1 MSILPAPSGA
11 AETDHRIVPVAGT
24 GIAGRL
30 PRAASSIPTVLGLAA
45 VGLFCLWT
53 VKDGGFAPEQW
64 LPGALVML
72 GLLLTVLAS
81 QEARARLRDAPAAP
95 SLLAGYVLWS
105 YASILWAQVRGDA
118 LDGANRTL
126 LYFCAYVF
134 FSALPLRERGR
145 VILLSVWG
153 FAVATI
159 GVVKLLGAA
168 AATHPQGHFVLG
180 RLASPITYSN
190 ANAAVFLMSSLPLLV
205 LSSRRDAP
213 PLLRIAAG
221 ATCAV
226 LVDLA
231 LLGQS
236 RGSLVALPLGLLLY
250 LVASRNVLRTLPGL
264 AAVTLAVAFAVPRL
278 LDVYTTVVDGGAY
291 TSALTS
297 ACGWV
302 GGSAIIAAAGSAVV
316 AVIDRRVLVPER
328 ICASLRRAILAAAVT
343 VLVALAVGFL
353 AFGHPAARISRTWGN
368 FTTNNKARPET
379 IHIVSGV
386 GTSRYDVW
394 RIALLQ
400 FRAHP
405 IGGVGADNY
414 LVGYLQKRRTTET
427 SRYPQSI
434 ELRALSETGSVGAA
448 LFLGFLATAL
458 RRAIAASRR
467 QPGSPAA
474 LACLA
479 GSGYWMFH
487 ASFDWLWEFPA
498 LAAPALA
505 LLGLAAGSL
514 ARDGP
519 ARRPLLR
526 AGRATRLA
534 LLVGAAV
541 LAAASAAVL
550 AGTWIAVRQV
560 DEATAVAAT
569 APARSAA
576 LLRAAASLNPLSDAA
591 ALAEATIAANTG
603 DRTRERQAL
612 HAALARNGSNWYA
625 YLMLGIVAGQQRRPA
640 GARANLARARHLSP
654 LDPVVIYAQ
663 RRLSWGRPLT
673 EQEIGAVFRLTTRT
687 LRGVVQR

>member
-1 MSILPAPSGA
+1 MSALPAASGA
-11 AETDHRIVPVAGT
+11 AATDDRIAPVGNT
-24 GIAGRL
+24 GAVGRL
-30 PRAASSIPTVLGLAA
+30 PRAASSIPTVLGLVA
-45 VGLFCLWT
+45 VGLFCVWT

-72 GLLLTVLAS
+72 GLLLTLLAS
-81 QEARARLRDAPAAP
+81 QQARASLRNAPAAP
-95 SLLAGYVLWS
+95 LLFAGYVVWS
-105 YASILWAQVRGDA
+105 YASILWAQVHGDA

-126 LYFCAYVF
+126 LYFCVFVF
-134 FSALPLRERGR
+134 FSVLPLRERGR
-145 VILLSVWG
+145 VIVLSVWG
-153 FAVATI
+153 FAIAVI
-159 GVVKLLGAA
+159 GGVKLLEAA

-205 LSSRRDAP
+205 LSSRRDAH

-221 ATCAV
+221 TACAV

-231 LLGQS
+231 VLGQS
-236 RGSLVALPLGLLLY
+236 RGSLVALPLGVLLY
-250 LVASRNVLRTLPGL
+250 LVVSRNVLRALPEL
-264 AAVTLAVAFAVPRL
+264 VAVTLAVAFAVPQL
-278 LDVYTTVVDGGAY
+278 LDVYTTVVNGGDY
-291 TSALTS
+291 TSALAG
-297 ACGWV
+297 ACEWV
-302 GGSAIIAAAGSAVV
+302 GVSAIVAAAGSAVV
-316 AVIDRRVLVPER
+316 AVIDRGVLVSER
-328 ICASLRRAILAAAVT
+328 VCATLRRAILAAAVT

-353 AFGHPAARISRTWGN
+353 AFGHPAARISRTWDN
-368 FTTNNKARPET
+368 FTANNKAAPET

-414 LVGYLQKRRTTET
+414 LVGYLQERRTTET

-434 ELRALSETGSVGAA
+434 ELRALSETGIVGAA

-467 QPGSPAA
+467 QPGPTAA

-479 GSGYWMFH
+479 GAGYWMFH

-514 ARDGP
+514 ARDVP
-519 ARRPLLR
+519 ECRPLPRVRR
-526 AGRATRLA
+526 AAHLA
-534 LLVGAAV
+534 LPVGAAV
-541 LAAASAAVL
+541 LAAASATVL
-550 AGTWIAVRQV
+550 AGAWIAVRQI
-560 DEATAVAAT
+560 DEAAAVATT

-591 ALAEATIAANTG
+591 ALAEATIAANAG
-603 DRTRERQAL
+603 DRARERRAL
-612 HAALARNGSNWYA
+612 HDAVARNPSNWYA
-625 YLMLGIVAGQQRRPA
+625 YLMLGIVAGQERRPA
-640 GARANLARARHLSP
+640 DARANLARARHLSP